1 MKLMKRVFFIVFI
14 QSAIFSSKSLGAEE
28 GMPQLN
34 PEFWF
39 SQTFWLILV
48 FTILYLII
56 WKRILPKI
64 TDNLENRK
72 KTISTDLEEAQ
83 NLKKLAEE
91 RYKEYKKLINDAKNE
106 SGKIISES
114 KLKLDQDLNNK
125 KMEMQKEID
134 REINEV
140 EKEIKNFKKKSL
152 ESVSKI
158 SKEISSEV
166 IKKILNTE
174 VNESNLS
181 AIVEEVSQ
189 KRLKNNLQ

>member
-1 MKLMKRVFFIVFI
+1 MKRVFFIAFV

-39 SQTFWLILV
+39 SQTFWLVLV
-48 FTILYLII
+48 FIILYLII

-72 KTISTDLEEAQ
+72 KTISSDLEEAQ

-106 SGKIISES
+106 AGKIISES

-125 KMEMQKEID
+125 KMEIQKEID

-174 VNESNLS
+174 INESNLS

-189 KRLKNNLQ
+189 KRLKNNLR

>member
-1 MKLMKRVFFIVFI
+1 MKRVFFIAFV

-28 GMPQLN
+28 GMPRLN

-39 SQTFWLILV
+39 SQTFWLVLV
-48 FTILYLII
+48 FAILYLII

-72 KTISTDLEEAQ
+72 KTISSDLEEAQ

-91 RYKEYKKLINDAKNE
+91 RYEEYKKLINDAKNE
-106 SGKIISES
+106 AGKIISEN

-125 KMEMQKEID
+125 KIQIQKEID

-140 EKEIKNFKKKSL
+140 EKEIKNFKQKSL
-152 ESVSKI
+152 ESISKI

-166 IKKILNTE
+166 IKKVLNTE
-174 VNESNLS
+174 INESNLS

-189 KRLKNNLQ
+189 KRLKNNLR

>member
-1 MKLMKRVFFIVFI
+1 MKRVFFIVFI

-140 EKEIKNFKKKSL
+140 EKEINSFKKKSL

>member
-1 MKLMKRVFFIVFI
+1 MKRVFFIAFV

-39 SQTFWLILV
+39 SQTFWLVLV
-48 FTILYLII
+48 FAILYLVI
-56 WKRILPKI
+56 WKQILPKI

-72 KTISTDLEEAQ
+72 KTISSDLQEAQ

-91 RYKEYKKLINDAKNE
+91 RYKEYKKFINDAKNE
-106 SGKIISES
+106 AGKIISES
-114 KLKLDQDLNNK
+114 KLRLDQDLNNK
-125 KMEMQKEID
+125 KMEIQKEID
-134 REINEV
+134 REINEA
-140 EKEIKNFKKKSL
+140 EKEINNFKKKSL
-152 ESVSKI
+152 KSVSKI

-174 VNESNLS
+174 INESNLS

-189 KRLKNNLQ
+189 KRLKNNLR

>member
-1 MKLMKRVFFIVFI
+1 MKRVFFIAFV

-39 SQTFWLILV
+39 SQTFWLVLV
-48 FTILYLII
+48 FVTLYLII

-72 KTISTDLEEAQ
+72 KTISSDLQEAQ

-106 SGKIISES
+106 AGKIISES
-114 KLKLDQDLNNK
+114 KLRLDQDLNNK
-125 KMEMQKEID
+125 KMEIQKEID
-134 REINEV
+134 REINEA

-174 VNESNLS
+174 VNESNVS

-189 KRLKNNLQ
+189 KRLKNNLR

>member
-1 MKLMKRVFFIVFI
+1 MKRVFFIAFV

-39 SQTFWLILV
+39 SQTFWLVLV
-48 FTILYLII
+48 FVILYLII

-72 KTISTDLEEAQ
+72 KTISSDLEEAQ

-106 SGKIISES
+106 AGKIISES

-125 KMEMQKEID
+125 KMEIQKEID
-134 REINEV
+134 REINDA
-140 EKEIKNFKKKSL
+140 EKEINNFKKKSL
-152 ESVSKI
+152 KSVSKI

-174 VNESNLS
+174 INESNLS

-189 KRLKNNLQ
+189 KRLKNNLR

>member
-1 MKLMKRVFFIVFI
+1 MKRVFFIVFF

-34 PEFWF
+34 PEFWL
-39 SQTFWLILV
+39 SQAFWLVLV
-48 FTILYLII
+48 FVILYLII
-56 WKRILPKI
+56 WKTILPKI
-64 TDNLENRK
+64 SDNLENRK
-72 KTISTDLEEAQ
+72 KTISSDLEEAQ

-91 RYKEYKKLINDAKNE
+91 RYEEYKKLINDAKNE
-106 SGKIISES
+106 AGKIISEN

-125 KMEMQKEID
+125 KIQIQKEID

-140 EKEIKNFKKKSL
+140 EKEIKNFKQKSL
-152 ESVSKI
+152 ESISKI

-166 IKKILNTE
+166 IKKVLNTE
-174 VNESNLS
+174 INESNLS

-189 KRLKNNLQ
+189 KRLKNNLR

>member
-1 MKLMKRVFFIVFI
+1 MKRVFFIAFV
-14 QSAIFSSKSLGAEE
+14 QSAIFSSRSLGAEE

-39 SQTFWLILV
+39 SQTFWLVLV
-48 FTILYLII
+48 FVILYLII

-72 KTISTDLEEAQ
+72 KTISSDLEEAQ

-106 SGKIISES
+106 AGKIISES

-125 KMEMQKEID
+125 KMEIQKEID
-134 REINEV
+134 REINEA
-140 EKEIKNFKKKSL
+140 EKEINNFKKKSL
-152 ESVSKI
+152 KSVSKI

-174 VNESNLS
+174 INESNLS

-189 KRLKNNLQ
+189 KRLKNNLR

>member
-1 MKLMKRVFFIVFI
+1 MKRVFFIVFI

-106 SGKIISES
+106 AGKIISES

-125 KMEMQKEID
+125 KMEIQKEID
-134 REINEV
+134 REINEA

>member
-1 MKLMKRVFFIVFI
+1 MKRVFFIVFI
-14 QSAIFSSKSLGAEE
+14 QSAIFSSKSLGAEK

-91 RYKEYKKLINDAKNE
+91 RYKEYKKLINDSKNE
-106 SGKIISES
+106 AEKIISES
-114 KLKLDQDLNNK
+114 KLKLDKDLNNK
-125 KMEMQKEID
+125 KIEIQKEID
-134 REINEV
+134 REINEA

>member
-1 MKLMKRVFFIVFI
+1 MKRVFFIVFF

-34 PEFWF
+34 PEFWL
-39 SQTFWLILV
+39 SQAFWLVLV
-48 FTILYLII
+48 FAILYLII
-56 WKRILPKI
+56 WKTILPKI
-64 TDNLENRK
+64 SDNLENRK
-72 KTISTDLEEAQ
+72 KTISSDLEEAQ

-91 RYKEYKKLINDAKNE
+91 RYEEYKKLINDAKNE
-106 SGKIISES
+106 AGKIISEN

-125 KMEMQKEID
+125 KIQIQKEID

-140 EKEIKNFKKKSL
+140 EKEIKNFKQKSL
-152 ESVSKI
+152 ESISKI

-166 IKKILNTE
+166 IKKVLNTE
-174 VNESNLS
+174 INESNLS

>member
-1 MKLMKRVFFIVFI
+1 MKRVFFIAFV

-39 SQTFWLILV
+39 SQTFWLVLV
-48 FTILYLII
+48 FAILYLII

-72 KTISTDLEEAQ
+72 KTISSDLEEAQ
-83 NLKKLAEE
+83 NLRKLAEE

-106 SGKIISES
+106 AGKIISEG
-114 KLKLDQDLNNK
+114 KLKLDQDLSNK
-125 KMEMQKEID
+125 KTEIQKAID
-134 REINEV
+134 KEINEA
-140 EKEIKNFKKKSL
+140 EKEIKNFKKKSS

-174 VNESNLS
+174 INESNLS

-189 KRLKNNLQ
+189 KRLKNNLR

>member
-1 MKLMKRVFFIVFI
+1 MKRVFFIVFI

-125 KMEMQKEID
+125 KMEIQKEID
-134 REINEV
+134 REINEA
-140 EKEIKNFKKKSL
+140 EKEIKDFKKKSL

>member
-1 MKLMKRVFFIVFI
+1 MKRVFFIVFI

-72 KTISTDLEEAQ
+72 KTISTDLEESQ

-106 SGKIISES
+106 AGKIISES

-125 KMEMQKEID
+125 KIEIQKEID

-140 EKEIKNFKKKSL
+140 EKEISSFKKKSL

>member
-140 EKEIKNFKKKSL
+140 EKEINSFKKKSL

>member
-1 MKLMKRVFFIVFI
+1 MKRVFFIAFV

-34 PEFWF
+34 PEFWL
-39 SQTFWLILV
+39 SQAFWLVLV
-48 FTILYLII
+48 FVILYLII
-56 WKRILPKI
+56 WKTILPKI
-64 TDNLENRK
+64 SDNLENRK
-72 KTISTDLEEAQ
+72 KTISSDLEEAQ

-91 RYKEYKKLINDAKNE
+91 RYEEYKKLINDAKNE
-106 SGKIISES
+106 AGKIISEN

-125 KMEMQKEID
+125 KIQIQKEID

-140 EKEIKNFKKKSL
+140 EKEIKNFKQKSL
-152 ESVSKI
+152 ESISKI

-166 IKKILNTE
+166 IKKVLNTE
-174 VNESNLS
+174 INESNLS

>member
-1 MKLMKRVFFIVFI
+1 MKRVFFIAFV

-39 SQTFWLILV
+39 SQTFWLVLV
-48 FTILYLII
+48 FVTLYLII

-72 KTISTDLEEAQ
+72 KTISSDLEEAQ
-83 NLKKLAEE
+83 SLKKLAEE

-106 SGKIISES
+106 AGKIISES
-114 KLKLDQDLNNK
+114 KLRLDQDLNNK
-125 KMEMQKEID
+125 KMEIQKEID
-134 REINEV
+134 REINEA
-140 EKEIKNFKKKSL
+140 EKEINNFKKKSL
-152 ESVSKI
+152 KSVSKI

-174 VNESNLS
+174 INESNLS

-189 KRLKNNLQ
+189 KRLKNNLR

>member
-1 MKLMKRVFFIVFI
+1 MKRVFFIVFI
-14 QSAIFSSKSLGAEE
+14 QSAIFSSKSLGAED

-72 KTISTDLEEAQ
+72 KTISSDLEEAQ

-106 SGKIISES
+106 SGKIISEN

-125 KMEMQKEID
+125 KIEIQKEID
-134 REINEV
+134 REINEA
-140 EKEIKNFKKKSL
+140 EKEIKNFKKKSS

-174 VNESNLS
+174 INESNLS

-189 KRLKNNLQ
+189 KRLKNNLR

>member
-1 MKLMKRVFFIVFI
+1 MKRVFFIAFV

-39 SQTFWLILV
+39 SQTFWLVLV
-48 FTILYLII
+48 FVILYLII

-72 KTISTDLEEAQ
+72 KTISSDLEEAQ

-106 SGKIISES
+106 AGKIISES

-125 KMEMQKEID
+125 KMEIQKEID
-134 REINEV
+134 REINEA
-140 EKEIKNFKKKSL
+140 EKEINNFKKKSL
-152 ESVSKI
+152 KSVSKI

-174 VNESNLS
+174 INESNLS

-189 KRLKNNLQ
+189 KRLKNNLR

>member
-1 MKLMKRVFFIVFI
+1 MKRVFFIVFI

-91 RYKEYKKLINDAKNE
+91 RYKEYKKLINDSKNE
-106 SGKIISES
+106 AEKIISES

>member
-1 MKLMKRVFFIVFI
+1 MKRVFFIVFI

-106 SGKIISES
+106 AGKIISES

-125 KMEMQKEID
+125 KIEIQKEID
-134 REINEV
+134 REINEA
-140 EKEIKNFKKKSL
+140 EKEINSFKKKSL

-158 SKEISSEV
+158 SKEISYEV

>member
-1 MKLMKRVFFIVFI
+1 MKRVFFIAFV

-39 SQTFWLILV
+39 SQTFWLVLV
-48 FTILYLII
+48 FVILYLII
-56 WKRILPKI
+56 WKTILPKI
-64 TDNLENRK
+64 SDNLENRK
-72 KTISTDLEEAQ
+72 KTISSDLEEAQ

-91 RYKEYKKLINDAKNE
+91 RYEEYKKLINDAKNE
-106 SGKIISES
+106 AGKIISEN

-125 KMEMQKEID
+125 KIQIQKEID

-140 EKEIKNFKKKSL
+140 EKEIKNFKQKSL
-152 ESVSKI
+152 ESISKI

-166 IKKILNTE
+166 IKKVLNTE
-174 VNESNLS
+174 INESNLS

>member
-1 MKLMKRVFFIVFI
+1 MKRVFFIAFV

-39 SQTFWLILV
+39 SQTFWLVLV
-48 FTILYLII
+48 FVILYLII

-72 KTISTDLEEAQ
+72 KTILSDLEEAQ

-106 SGKIISES
+106 AGKIISES

-125 KMEMQKEID
+125 KIEIQKEID
-134 REINEV
+134 REINEA
-140 EKEIKNFKKKSL
+140 EKEINNFKKKSL
-152 ESVSKI
+152 KSVSKI

-174 VNESNLS
+174 INESNLS

-189 KRLKNNLQ
+189 KRLKNNLR

>member
-1 MKLMKRVFFIVFI
+1 MKNLCFASCIVLALNTNQTF
-14 QSAIFSSKSLGAEE
+14 GAEE

-91 RYKEYKKLINDAKNE
+91 RYKKYKKLINDAKNE
-106 SGKIISES
+106 AGKIISES

-140 EKEIKNFKKKSL
+140 EKEISIEENFSNKTKDNKKD
-152 ESVSKI
+152 E
-158 SKEISSEV
+158 
-166 IKKILNTE
+166 
-174 VNESNLS
+174 
-181 AIVEEVSQ
+181 
-189 KRLKNNLQ
+189 

>member
-1 MKLMKRVFFIVFI
+1 MKRVFFIAFV

-39 SQTFWLILV
+39 SQTFWLVLV
-48 FTILYLII
+48 FVILYLII

-72 KTISTDLEEAQ
+72 KTISSDLEEAQ
-83 NLKKLAEE
+83 NLRKLAEE

-125 KMEMQKEID
+125 KIEIQKEID
-134 REINEV
+134 REINDA
-140 EKEIKNFKKKSL
+140 EKEINNFKKKSL
-152 ESVSKI
+152 KSVSKI

-174 VNESNLS
+174 INESNLS

-189 KRLKNNLQ
+189 KRLKNNLR

>member
-1 MKLMKRVFFIVFI
+1 MKRVFFIVFI

-72 KTISTDLEEAQ
+72 KTISTDLEESQ

-106 SGKIISES
+106 AGKIISES
-114 KLKLDQDLNNK
+114 KLKLDQDLNNN
-125 KMEMQKEID
+125 KMEIQKEID
-134 REINEV
+134 REINEA

>member
-1 MKLMKRVFFIVFI
+1 MKRVFFIAFV

-39 SQTFWLILV
+39 SQTFWLVLV
-48 FTILYLII
+48 FVILYLII

-72 KTISTDLEEAQ
+72 KTISSDLQEAQ

-106 SGKIISES
+106 AGKIISES

-125 KMEMQKEID
+125 KIEIQKEID
-134 REINEV
+134 REINDA
-140 EKEIKNFKKKSL
+140 EKEINNFKKKSL
-152 ESVSKI
+152 KSVSKI

-174 VNESNLS
+174 INESNLS

-189 KRLKNNLQ
+189 KRLKNNLR

>member
-83 NLKKLAEE
+83 NLKKLSEE

>member
-1 MKLMKRVFFIVFI
+1 MKRVFFIVFV

-34 PEFWF
+34 PEFWL
-39 SQTFWLILV
+39 SQAFWLVLV
-48 FTILYLII
+48 FVILYLII
-56 WKRILPKI
+56 WKTILPKI
-64 TDNLENRK
+64 SDNLENRK
-72 KTISTDLEEAQ
+72 KTISSDLEEAQ

-91 RYKEYKKLINDAKNE
+91 RYEEYKKLINDAKNE
-106 SGKIISES
+106 AGKIISEN

-125 KMEMQKEID
+125 KIQIQKEID

-140 EKEIKNFKKKSL
+140 EKEIKNFKQKSL
-152 ESVSKI
+152 ESISKI

-166 IKKILNTE
+166 IKKVLNTE
-174 VNESNLS
+174 INESNLS

-189 KRLKNNLQ
+189 KRLKNNLR

>member
-1 MKLMKRVFFIVFI
+1 MKRVFFIVFV

-48 FTILYLII
+48 FVILYLVI
-56 WKRILPKI
+56 WKKILPKI

-72 KTISTDLEEAQ
+72 KTISSDLEEAQ

-106 SGKIISES
+106 SGKIISEN

-125 KMEMQKEID
+125 KMEIQKEID

-174 VNESNLS
+174 INESNLA
-181 AIVEEVSQ
+181 AIVEEISQ
-189 KRLKNNLQ
+189 KRLKNNLR

>member
-1 MKLMKRVFFIVFI
+1 MKRVFFIAFV

-39 SQTFWLILV
+39 SQTFWLVLV
-48 FTILYLII
+48 FVILYLII

-72 KTISTDLEEAQ
+72 KTISSDLQEAQ

-106 SGKIISES
+106 AGKIISES

-125 KMEMQKEID
+125 KIEIQKEID
-134 REINEV
+134 REINEA
-140 EKEIKNFKKKSL
+140 EKEINNFKKKSL
-152 ESVSKI
+152 KSVSKI

-174 VNESNLS
+174 INESNLS

-189 KRLKNNLQ
+189 KRLKNNLR

>member
-1 MKLMKRVFFIVFI
+1 MKRVFFIVFI

-83 NLKKLAEE
+83 NLKKLSEE

>member
-1 MKLMKRVFFIVFI
+1 MKRVFFIVFV

-39 SQTFWLILV
+39 SQTFWLVLV
-48 FTILYLII
+48 FIILYLII

-72 KTISTDLEEAQ
+72 KTISSDLEEAQ

-106 SGKIISES
+106 AGKIISEN

-125 KMEMQKEID
+125 KIQIQKEID

-140 EKEIKNFKKKSL
+140 EKEIKNFKQKSL
-152 ESVSKI
+152 ESISKI

-166 IKKILNTE
+166 IKKVLNTE
-174 VNESNLS
+174 INESNLS

-189 KRLKNNLQ
+189 KRLKNNLR